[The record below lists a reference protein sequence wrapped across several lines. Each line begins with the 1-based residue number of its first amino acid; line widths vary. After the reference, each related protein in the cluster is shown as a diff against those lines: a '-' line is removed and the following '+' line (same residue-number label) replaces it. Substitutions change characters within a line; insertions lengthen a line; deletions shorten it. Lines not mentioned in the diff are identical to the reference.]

1 VTTFSPSKKKQKRRK
16 RRRIGHISRTP
27 RTATTTTL
35 PFFFF
40 PRANDEEE
48 EEEDAWW
55 WWWYRWYRWRAAAA
69 GLFAVFV
76 AVAFFSIPVDIVIIS
91 FFGGMEWIPTPTA
104 REEEHVFATAERVDG
119 KTERENRTEKTRGKG
134 VLF

>member
-1 VTTFSPSKKKQKRRK
+1 MD
-16 RRRIGHISRTP
+16 
-27 RTATTTTL
+27 TL
-35 PFFFF
+35 VEHREQQQHSLSFF
-40 PRANDEEE
+40 PRANDE
-48 EEEDAWW
+48 DAW
-55 WWWYRWYRWRAAAA
+55 WWWYRWCRWRAAAA

-76 AVAFFSIPVDIVIIS
+76 AVAFFSIPVDIIIIIIIIIIS